1 MSISLTLICR
11 VMFLLLSV
19 LGMIWFASSI
29 TCHVI
34 GFLVVLFIVLS
45 GIAVMFAI
53 VLETRGFVGC
63 DYFGF
68 VWWFLRWFCGVFVA
82 ERSRKAERSIG
93 VRGEASA

>member
-1 MSISLTLICR
+1 M
-11 VMFLLLSV
+11 LLV
-19 LGMIWFASSI
+19 GMMVH
-29 TCHVI
+29 CVI

-45 GIAVMFAI
+45 GIVVVFAV
-53 VLETRGFVGC
+53 VLGTRGFVGC